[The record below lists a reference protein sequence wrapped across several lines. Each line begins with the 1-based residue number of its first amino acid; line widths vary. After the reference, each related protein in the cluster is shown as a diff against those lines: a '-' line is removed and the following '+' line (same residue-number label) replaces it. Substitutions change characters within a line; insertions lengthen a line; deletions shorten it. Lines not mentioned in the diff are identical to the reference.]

1 MPKRLLMKSL
11 QAIDIVYKNASNA
24 QKTWI
29 ELTDKYWLVGGFFHF
44 KKAINEHIE
53 LSAPL
58 VDEILAKLDIKPRV
72 VADIGAG
79 YGGVGINFALKGTK
93 VWAVE
98 PSAVER
104 KLMRYLID
112 RHPKTR
118 KNITVINGFAESLP
132 IPTNSVDLCILSQVL
147 EHVSNPDKTFKE
159 VARILRTDG
168 YCHLTSPN
176 YLFPVEQHYKI
187 HYFPL
192 MNRQLFSKWAI
203 FLLKTLN
210 VRNIKNV
217 KSRDFSK
224 VESFIDSIVYTT
236 DKMIVKLCRKNNLKI
251 VWSAREY
258 QKNVFKQIIA
268 HWRQNP
274 KPIQIPLILLSLPK
288 KIFRS
293 ILALVGIL
301 PIKLEYII
309 QKNSV
314 QRTG

>member
-1 MPKRLLMKSL
+1 MKNL
-11 QAIDIVYKNASNA
+11 QAIDIVYNKAPDS

-29 ELTDKYWLVGGFFHF
+29 ETTNRYWLDGGLRYF
-44 KKAINEHIE
+44 KKSLENHVQ
-53 LSAPL
+53 LSKTLA
-58 VDEILAKLDIKPRV
+58 DSILNNLPKKPIV
-72 VADIGAG
+72 VLDIGAG
-79 YGGVGINFALKGTK
+79 YGGVSINFALRGIK
-93 VWAVE
+93 VIAVE
-98 PSAVER
+98 PSATDRRVI
-104 KLMRYLID
+104 KYLVN
-112 RHPKTR
+112 RHSKA
-118 KNITVINGFAESLP
+118 KGSITVIDGFAESLH
-132 IPTNSVDLCILSQVL
+132 IAKNSIDLCILSQVL
-147 EHVSNPDKTFKE
+147 EHVDDPEKTMRE
-159 VARILRTDG
+159 VSRVLKKNG

-187 HYFPL
+187 PYFPL
-192 MNRQLFSKWAI
+192 MRRRLFSKWAI
-203 FLLKTLN
+203 FLFKTLN
-210 VRNIKNV
+210 LRNVKNV
-217 KSRDFSK
+217 ESRDFSQ
-224 VESFIDSIVYTT
+224 VESFIKTIVYTT

-258 QKNVFKQIIA
+258 QKNVFKQIIT

-274 KPIQIPLILLSLPK
+274 KLIQIPLILLSLPK

>member
-1 MPKRLLMKSL
+1 MKNL
-11 QAIDIVYKNASNA
+11 QAIDIVYKNAPDS
-24 QKTWI
+24 QKIWVEATNR
-29 ELTDKYWLVGGFFHF
+29 YWLKGGLKSF
-44 KKAINEHIE
+44 KKSLGNHVQLSKSLADSIINN
-53 LSAPL
+53 LP
-58 VDEILAKLDIKPRV
+58 KKPKV
-72 VADIGAG
+72 VLDIGAG
-79 YGGVGINFALKGTK
+79 YGGIAINFALRGIK
-93 VWAVE
+93 VIVVE
-98 PSAVER
+98 PSATER
-104 KLMRYLID
+104 RVIKYLIN
-112 RHPKTR
+112 RHSKV
-118 KNITVINGFAESLP
+118 KGNITVIDGFAESLP
-132 IPTNSVDLCILSQVL
+132 IAKNSIDLCILSQVL
-147 EHVSNPDKTFKE
+147 EHVDNPNKTMHE
-159 VARILRTDG
+159 VARALKKNG

-176 YLFPVEQHYKI
+176 YLFPSEQHYKI
-187 HYFPL
+187 PYFPQ
-192 MNRQLFSKWAI
+192 MNRHLFSKWAI